1 MLHLTFCLA
10 VKQLEQSKSV
20 ADPRVAALQE
30 EVRGLQEQLAS
41 ARSAHETELAKVR
54 AAASSSSSPGGKDV
68 AALKKQIATLE
79 EEKAALCE
87 TIAKLKAG
95 GDSDLD
101 EADLMK
107 EENSE

>member
-1 MLHLTFCLA
+1 M
-10 VKQLEQSKSV
+10 KQLEQSKSV

-30 EVRGLQEQLAS
+30 EVRSLQDQLQTV
-41 ARSAHETELAKVR
+41 RSAHEAEVAKLKTLGN
-54 AAASSSSSPGGKDV
+54 SSSSPGGKEV
-68 AALKKQIATLE
+68 AALKKQIETLE

-95 GDSDLD
+95 GGSDLD

-107 EENSE
+107 DEDDSA